1 MKKFGRLAAV
11 SAVCFS
17 LICIV
22 LFSSCKKNQTVQEPE
37 KTKTLKTSDAPRI
50 GFSVATDTFII
61 ERWNKDIKIFTS
73 AVNELGGDVL
83 LQMSAGGNAAQ
94 IQQIEYLLSQNIDVL
109 VVIPHDCDLISGV
122 ITEAGEKGVPVI
134 AYDRIINNVPLKAY
148 VSFDNREVGI
158 LMAEAAVKACPEG
171 NYLILNGSVRDTN
184 VYEVNAGI
192 YSILSPY
199 ISRGS
204 ITVGEE
210 IWLDEWS
217 FDEALQKLGGIFA
230 EREDFDAILA
240 GNDQIAEAAVQLLA
254 ERRLAGK
261 VIVTGQDAELA
272 ACQRL
277 VEGSQ
282 LMTVYKPIDRL
293 AVKAAQLAMSVAS
306 REELPTPDTYVDNGS
321 VQVPYFRLEP
331 VAVTLDNIEDT
342 VFKDGFHSRQDV
354 YRTSVLK

>member
-1 MKKFGRLAAV
+1 MKKYFRL
-11 SAVCFS
+11 VCACCLVFLTALS
-17 LICIV
+17 
-22 LFSSCKKNQTVQEPE
+22 FSCKKQQVEQEPS
-37 KTKTLKTSDAPRI
+37 KARTVKTSDKPRI

-61 ERWNKDIKIFTS
+61 ERWNKDIKIFQS
-73 AVNELGGDVL
+73 AVSDLGGEPL

-94 IQQIEYLLSQNIDVL
+94 VQQIEYLLSQDIDVL

-122 ITEAGEKGVPVI
+122 IMEAGEKGIPVI
-134 AYDRIINNVPLKAY
+134 AYDRIINNVPLAAY
-148 VSFDNREVGI
+148 VSFDNREVGT
-158 LMAEAAVKACPEG
+158 LMAEYAVEKCPKG

-192 YSILSPY
+192 YNVLNPY
-199 ISRGS
+199 IKAGS

-217 FDEALQKLGGIFA
+217 FDEALQKLGDVFA
-230 EREDFDAILA
+230 VREDFDAILA

-293 AVKAAQLAMSVAS
+293 ATKAAQLAMAVAL
-306 REELPTPDTYVDNGS
+306 EQELELPETFVDNGS
-321 VQVPYFRLEP
+321 KQVPYYRLEP

>member
-1 MKKFGRLAAV
+1 MKKYVRLFCVCCLTFLAV
-11 SAVCFS
+11 LSF
-17 LICIV
+17 
-22 LFSSCKKNQTVQEPE
+22 SCKKQQEVQEPSRARAV
-37 KTKTLKTSDAPRI
+37 KTSDKPRI

-61 ERWNKDIKIFTS
+61 ERWNKDIKIFQS
-73 AVNELGGDVL
+73 AVSDLGGEPL

-94 IQQIEYLLSQNIDVL
+94 VQQIEYLLSQDIDVL

-122 ITEAGEKGVPVI
+122 IMEAGEKGIPVI
-134 AYDRIINNVPLKAY
+134 AYDRIINNVPLEAY
-148 VSFDNREVGI
+148 VSFDNRAVGS
-158 LMAEAAVKACPEG
+158 LMASAAVKRCPRG

-192 YSILSPY
+192 YSVLNPY
-199 ISRGS
+199 IKAGN

-217 FDEALQKLGGIFA
+217 FDEALQKLGEIFA
-230 EREDFDAILA
+230 VREDFDAILA

-261 VIVTGQDAELA
+261 VVVTGQDAELA

-293 AVKAAQLAMSVAS
+293 AVKAAQLAMAVA
-306 REELPTPDTYVDNGS
+306 LGHDPGVPDTLVDNGS
-321 VQVPYFRLEP
+321 SQVPYYRLEP
-331 VAVTLDNIEDT
+331 VAVTLENIEDT

>member
-1 MKKFGRLAAV
+1 MKKYVRLFCVCCLTFLAV
-11 SAVCFS
+11 LSF
-17 LICIV
+17 
-22 LFSSCKKNQTVQEPE
+22 SCKKQQEVKEPSRARAV
-37 KTKTLKTSDAPRI
+37 KTSDKPRI

-61 ERWNKDIKIFTS
+61 ERWNKDIKIFQS
-73 AVNELGGDVL
+73 AVSDLGGEPL

-94 IQQIEYLLSQNIDVL
+94 VQQIEYLLSQDIDVL

-122 ITEAGEKGVPVI
+122 IMEAGEKGIPVI
-134 AYDRIINNVPLKAY
+134 AYDRIINNVPLEAY
-148 VSFDNREVGI
+148 VSFDNREVGS
-158 LMAEAAVKACPEG
+158 LMASAAVKRCPRG

-192 YSILSPY
+192 YSVLNPY
-199 ISRGS
+199 IKAGN

-217 FDEALQKLGGIFA
+217 FDEALQKLGEVFA
-230 EREDFDAILA
+230 VREDFDAILA

-261 VIVTGQDAELA
+261 VVVTGQDAELA

-293 AVKAAQLAMSVAS
+293 AVKAAQLAMAVA
-306 REELPTPDTYVDNGS
+306 LGQDPGVPDTLVDNGS
-321 VQVPYFRLEP
+321 SQVPYYRLEP
-331 VAVTLDNIEDT
+331 VAVTLENIEDT

>member
-1 MKKFGRLAAV
+1 MKKSFGFIIILILLAV
-11 SAVCFS
+11 S
-17 LICIV
+17 V
-22 LFSSCKKNQTVQEPE
+22 LFSACSKQQDMQAPVKAKTEKN
-37 KTKTLKTSDAPRI
+37 SDVPRI

-73 AVNELGGDVL
+73 AVSDLGGDVL

-122 ITEAGEKGVPVI
+122 IQEAGEKGVPVI
-134 AYDRIINNVPLKAY
+134 AYDRIINNVPLAAY
-148 VSFDNREVGI
+148 VSFDNRQVGS
-158 LMAEAAVKACPEG
+158 LMAEAAVKACPKG
-171 NYLILNGSVRDTN
+171 NYLILNGSIRDTN

-192 YSILSPY
+192 YSILNPY
-199 ISRGS
+199 INKGS
-204 ITVGEE
+204 IRVGEE

-217 FDEALQKLGGIFA
+217 FDEALQKLGEVFA
-230 EREDFDAILA
+230 VREDFDAILA

-254 ERRLAGK
+254 ERRLAGN
-261 VIVTGQDAELA
+261 VVVTGQDAELA

-293 AVKAAQLAMSVAS
+293 ATKTAQIAMMVAR
-306 REELPTPDTYVDNGS
+306 REELPEPSTYVDNGS
-321 VQVPYFRLEP
+321 SEKVPYFRLAP
-331 VAVTLDNIEDT
+331 IAVTLDNIEDT

>member
-1 MKKFGRLAAV
+1 MKKSVSAIILCLLAV
-11 SAVCFS
+11 S
-17 LICIV
+17 V
-22 LFSSCKKNQTVQEPE
+22 LFFSCKKPQSVQEPAR
-37 KTKTLKTSDAPRI
+37 TKTVQTSDAPRI

-73 AVNELGGDVL
+73 AVNELGGEVL

-94 IQQIEYLLSQNIDVL
+94 VQQIEYLLSQDIDVL

-148 VSFDNREVGI
+148 VSFDNREVGE
-158 LMAEAAVKACPEG
+158 LMASSAVNECPRG

-192 YSILSPY
+192 YSVLTPY
-199 ISRGS
+199 INRGD
-204 ITVGEE
+204 ITVAEE
-210 IWLDEWS
+210 IWLEEWS
-217 FDEALQKLGGIFA
+217 FDEALQKLGEVFA
-230 EREDFDAILA
+230 VREDFNAILA

-261 VIVTGQDAELA
+261 VVVTGQDAELA

-293 AVKAAQLAMSVAS
+293 AVKTAQLAMQVAL
-306 REELPTPDTYVDNGS
+306 RQELPEPDTSVNNGS
-321 VQVPYFRLEP
+321 SKEVPYYRLEP

-342 VFKDGFHSRQDV
+342 VFRDGFHSRQDV

>member
-1 MKKFGRLAAV
+1 MKKSTLTIVILSLLAV
-11 SAVCFS
+11 SVFFS
-17 LICIV
+17 ACSKQQDEQV
-22 LFSSCKKNQTVQEPE
+22 PV
-37 KTKTLKTSDAPRI
+37 KTKTVENADVPRI

-73 AVNELGGDVL
+73 AVSELGGEVL

-94 IQQIEYLLSQNIDVL
+94 IQQIEYLLSQDIDVL

-122 ITEAGEKGVPVI
+122 ITEAAEKGIPVI
-134 AYDRIINNVPLKAY
+134 AYDRIINNVPLAAY
-148 VSFDNREVGI
+148 VSFDNREVGT
-158 LMAEAAVKACPEG
+158 LMASAAVEKCPRG
-171 NYLILNGSVRDTN
+171 NYLILNGSIRDTN

-192 YSILSPY
+192 YSVLTPY
-199 ISRGS
+199 INSGS
-204 ITVGEE
+204 ITVGKE

-217 FDEALQKLGGIFA
+217 FDEALQKLGEVFSV
-230 EREDFDAILA
+230 REDFDAILA

-261 VIVTGQDAELA
+261 VVVTGQDAELA

-293 AVKAAQLAMSVAS
+293 AVKAAQLAMAVALGQDL
-306 REELPTPDTYVDNGS
+306 ENPETFVDNGS
-321 VQVPYFRLEP
+321 KQVPYYRLEP

>member
-1 MKKFGRLAAV
+1 MKKSILTIVILSLLAV
-11 SAVCFS
+11 SVFFS
-17 LICIV
+17 ACSKQQDEQV
-22 LFSSCKKNQTVQEPE
+22 PV
-37 KTKTLKTSDAPRI
+37 KTKTVERADVPRI

-73 AVNELGGDVL
+73 AVSELGGEVL

-94 IQQIEYLLSQNIDVL
+94 VQQIEYLLSQDIDVL

-122 ITEAGEKGVPVI
+122 IMEAGEKGIPVI
-134 AYDRIINNVPLKAY
+134 AYDRIINNVPLAAY
-148 VSFDNREVGI
+148 VSFDNREVGT
-158 LMAEAAVKACPEG
+158 LMASAAVEKCPRG
-171 NYLILNGSVRDTN
+171 NYLILNGSIRDTN

-192 YSILSPY
+192 YSVLTPY
-199 ISRGS
+199 IKAGS
-204 ITVGEE
+204 ITVGKE

-217 FDEALQKLGGIFA
+217 FDEALQKLGEVFSV
-230 EREDFDAILA
+230 REDFDAILA

-261 VIVTGQDAELA
+261 VVVTGQDAELA

-293 AVKAAQLAMSVAS
+293 AVKAAQLAMAVALGQQLD
-306 REELPTPDTYVDNGS
+306 EPDTFVDNGTT
-321 VQVPYFRLEP
+321 QVPYYRLEP
-331 VAVTLDNIEDT
+331 VAVTLENIEDT

>member
-1 MKKFGRLAAV
+1 MKKSFGFIIILILLAA
-11 SAVCFS
+11 S
-17 LICIV
+17 V
-22 LFSSCKKNQTVQEPE
+22 LFSACSKQQEEQVPV
-37 KTKTLKTSDAPRI
+37 KTKTEKNKDVPRI

-73 AVNELGGDVL
+73 AVSDLGGDVL

-94 IQQIEYLLSQNIDVL
+94 IQQIEYLLSQDIDVL

-122 ITEAGEKGVPVI
+122 IQEAGEKGVPVI
-134 AYDRIINNVPLKAY
+134 AYDRIINNVPLAAY
-148 VSFDNREVGI
+148 VSFDNRQVGT
-158 LMAEAAVKACPEG
+158 LMAEAAVKSCPKG
-171 NYLILNGSVRDTN
+171 NYLILNGSIRDTN

-192 YSILSPY
+192 YSVLNPY
-199 ISRGS
+199 IKAGN

-217 FDEALQKLGGIFA
+217 FDEALQKLGAVFA
-230 EREDFDAILA
+230 VREDFDAILA

-261 VIVTGQDAELA
+261 VVVTGQDAELA

-293 AVKAAQLAMSVAS
+293 AVKAAQLAMAVA
-306 REELPTPDTYVDNGS
+306 LGHDPGVPDTLVDNGS
-321 VQVPYFRLEP
+321 SQVPYYRLEP
-331 VAVTLDNIEDT
+331 VAVTLENIEDT